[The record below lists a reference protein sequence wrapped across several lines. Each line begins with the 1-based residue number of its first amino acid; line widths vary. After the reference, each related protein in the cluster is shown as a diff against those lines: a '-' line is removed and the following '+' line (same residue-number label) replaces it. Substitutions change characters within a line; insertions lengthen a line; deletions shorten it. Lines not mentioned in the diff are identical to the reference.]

1 MKKFNIIN
9 VSDTDN
15 MLDGL
20 LEYKMSKKFKG
31 TLQEFIDSLEL
42 STHIYVDEKQ
52 NVVPYSI
59 DDDVFVCA
67 ADDPS
72 LIQSAV
78 DYASRDL
85 KKLKC
90 LTKEDEFTGKYFNR
104 ERLVINGQSYT
115 EEVGE

>member
-31 TLQEFIDSLEL
+31 TLQEFIDSLQL

-72 LIQSAV
+72 LIQSAI

-85 KKLKC
+85 SKLKC